1 VRCVEAQLQGRRRAG
16 PARLG
21 PVRYV
26 PYAVAL
32 LLMACSAGAG
42 HRALAKPGA
51 APLGGGISSTGRIA
65 IDLWDGQHI
74 GLPVEVNGVAT
85 GALLDSGSERTV
97 LDSGFAKQVGV
108 RAAGEALATGIAGSE
123 MGQVASEVQITI
135 GSLRLE
141 GLTTQVLDLSGLE
154 KYAWH
159 PLSVVLGEDV
169 FRRAIV
175 DIDPADDTIAFH
187 APSSFQAPAGATRL
201 ALGRAGGLRVVDVG
215 IEDGPLIPLVFDL
228 GSGVPVT
235 LAPAYWRKHLDL
247 RSRPTS
253 TSLAAGVGGTKES
266 VTCTLSPVQLA
277 GVLLASVPA
286 ALESE
291 PAAEVNAGA
300 LGTLGFPVL
309 RRFHLFVDDA
319 HNCLYLVPDPGAI
332 ARPFAKDRLGL
343 SLVREGGFLRVVH
356 VGRGSPAAA
365 AGFRA
370 GDRIAA
376 LDGRP
381 AGTWTR
387 RDLGALA
394 ERPAGTAVSIR
405 SSDGTA
411 RSVVLQDFS

>member
-1 VRCVEAQLQGRRRAG
+1 MRCVEAPLYDRRREGAPQIG
-16 PARLG
+16 PIRGL
-21 PVRYV
+21 
-26 PYAVAL
+26 PYAAAL
-32 LLMACSAGAG
+32 LLMACSAGTG
-42 HRALAKPGA
+42 HRPATRTGA
-51 APLGGGISSTGRIA
+51 AAFEGGIGSTGRIA
-65 IDLWDGQHI
+65 IDFWDGQHI
-74 GLPVEVNGVAT
+74 GLPVEINGVAT

-97 LDSGFAKQVGV
+97 LDAGFAKRVGV
-108 RAAGEALATGIAGSE
+108 RPTGEALATGIAGSE
-123 MGQVASEVQITI
+123 SGQVATGVDITM

-154 KYAWH
+154 KYAGR

-169 FRRAIV
+169 FRRTIV

-187 APSSFQAPAGATRL
+187 APASFRAPAGATRL
-201 ALGRAGGLRVVDVG
+201 ALGKAGGLRVVDVA
-215 IEDGPLIPLVFDL
+215 IEDGPLIPLLFDL
-228 GSGVPVT
+228 GSGIPVT
-235 LAPAYWRKHLDL
+235 LAPAYWRQHLDL
-247 RSRPTS
+247 RSRATS

-266 VTCTLSPVQLA
+266 VTCTLRSVQLA

-291 PAAEVNAGA
+291 PAVEVHAGT

-319 HNCLYLVPDPGAI
+319 HDALYLVPDPRAFE
-332 ARPFAKDRLGL
+332 RPFARDRLGL
-343 SLVREGGFLRVVH
+343 SLVREGEILRVVH

-370 GDRIAA
+370 GDQVTA

-394 ERPAGTAVSIR
+394 DRPAGTAVSIR
-405 SSDGTA
+405 SSDGTV
-411 RSVVLQDFS
+411 RRIVLEDFS